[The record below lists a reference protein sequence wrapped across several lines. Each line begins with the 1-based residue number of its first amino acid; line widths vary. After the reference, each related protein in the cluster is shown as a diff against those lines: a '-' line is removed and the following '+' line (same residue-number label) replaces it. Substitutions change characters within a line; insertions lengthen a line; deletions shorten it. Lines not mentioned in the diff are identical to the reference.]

1 MTGAVRE
8 ERRLVTCMF
17 VDVVG
22 STELTM
28 TFGAERLKQELG
40 KAFAEISR
48 TITLHGG
55 TVEKYVGDAIY
66 AIFGAPIAHE
76 DDTLRALRA
85 AEAVRDW
92 CAAGAAGHPFAIRI
106 GIETGEAVIDLTAA
120 EHTKQQ
126 MSVGPVVNTAAR
138 LQQRAEPGEILVG
151 PAARSATEG
160 SVELEPLADAELK
173 GIGRMQVWRLVR
185 VGGAARPSLPFVG
198 REAELGLL
206 GHAYER
212 ARKGRSVL
220 AVVSGPP
227 GQGKTRVVQEFI
239 AQHPDIHLIPT
250 RCRPADET
258 GVFAPVREILGVT
271 TLDALAEQVG
281 HMCADDIECE
291 RVVAGLAE
299 SAGISSSRSLA
310 SLPSAEREDEI
321 VQAWRRYLAMLGADR
336 LVVLAIDDIHWA
348 DASLVRLVDRITF
361 GGPRVLVVATARP
374 EFAEASGI
382 RPSGDRFFI
391 ELEGLEPD
399 EARHLAEMAG
409 RGDDQVVARAEG
421 NPLFL
426 VELARAQIDRVD
438 LPLTLQGALGA
449 RLDQLPGDDRV
460 LLSVAAVAG
469 EPFSAADAAFL
480 AGSDA
485 ADTGR
490 RLARLVDLHFL
501 DESERGYRFHHG
513 LIRETAYGRLLT
525 AERMR
530 THARFARERVH
541 PEDAET
547 LAYHW
552 WAALRPPD
560 AEWVWADDGSV
571 VDMRREA
578 LRATLAAARK
588 HADHAAMQQAVE
600 LGERALALADDDA
613 DRAAAHRAIAAAYRA
628 VLRMDEA
635 WDHLQRAAALYGSA
649 GRVPAEVYVEFGEA
663 LGWYGAFKKLP
674 AEEEALAVFESGAAA
689 ARGDALAL
697 ARVLVGRARYAI
709 SMRHPDR
716 AAHLDEAIAA
726 AEAARD
732 PALLRRALLLKAN
745 FAMGQG
751 RLEEAG
757 QLLDEV
763 RRSPVR
769 VDGLE
774 RLTLGMVSATYHH
787 MIGDLAAHAAD
798 IAELLTVAEPM
809 GPHNR
814 THAWQN
820 AADMYLARGSWA
832 EIGDLAQRTAKLIV
846 EERSSAFC
854 VLAALVIQAGAA
866 AHALAGRRD
875 DAQALLRLID
885 ETTDR
890 DVAYRKAMPRA
901 LLGLD
906 PGIDPQGQYPWF
918 DQFDLAVA
926 AVARRHPD
934 DALAAVEKMAKG
946 AQTSP
951 PYLAFIESVREVVA
965 ELRGGPPATF
975 DALRKVGY
983 VGWIDLLKHR
993 ASPRVS

>member
-1 MTGAVRE
+1 MTSGVRE

-28 TFGAERLKQELG
+28 TFGAERLKHELG

-48 TITLHGG
+48 TIALHGG

-66 AIFGAPIAHE
+66 ALFGAPIAHE
-76 DDTLRALRA
+76 DDSLRALRA

-106 GIETGEAVIDLTAA
+106 GVETGEAVIDLEAA

-138 LQQRAEPGEILVG
+138 LQQRADPGEILVG
-151 PAARSATEG
+151 PAVRSATEG
-160 SVELEPLADAELK
+160 SVELEPLPDAQLK
-173 GIGRMQVWRLVR
+173 GIGTMQVWRLVR

-198 REAELGLL
+198 RDAELGLL
-206 GHAYER
+206 GHAFER

-227 GQGKTRVVQEFI
+227 GQGKTRLVQEFI
-239 AQHPDIHLIPT
+239 AQHQDIHLIPT

-271 TLDALAEQVG
+271 TLDRLAEQVG
-281 HMCADDIECE
+281 RMCADDIECE

-299 SAGISSSRSLA
+299 SAGIGSSGSLA
-310 SLPSAEREDEI
+310 SLPAAEREDEI

-348 DASLVRLVDRITF
+348 DESLVRLVDRITL
-361 GGPRVLVVATARP
+361 GGPRVLVIATARP
-374 EFAEASGI
+374 EFATAAGI

-399 EARHLAEMAG
+399 EARHLAEIAG
-409 RGDDQVVARAEG
+409 RGDDLVVARAEG

-426 VELARAQIDRVD
+426 VELARAQVGRAD

-449 RLDQLPGDDRV
+449 RLDELPADDRV

-469 EPFSAADAAFL
+469 ERFNAGDAAFL
-480 AGSDA
+480 AGSDVTTTA
-485 ADTGR
+485 R
-490 RLARLVDLHFL
+490 SLARLVDLHFL
-501 DESERGYRFHHG
+501 DEAKHGLRFHHG

-530 THARFARERVH
+530 AHARFARGRVH

-560 AEWVWADDGSV
+560 AEWVWSDDPSLG
-571 VDMRREA
+571 DMRREA
-578 LRATLAAARK
+578 FRANLAAARN
-588 HADHAAMQQAVE
+588 HAEHAAMERAVE
-600 LGERALALADDDA
+600 LGERALALATDDP
-613 DRAAAHRAIAAAYRA
+613 DRAAAHRAIAAAYRS

-635 WDHLQRAAALYGSA
+635 WDHLKRAAALFRSGP
-649 GRVPAEVYVEFGEA
+649 VPAEVYVELGEA
-663 LGWYGAFKKLP
+663 LGWFGAFKTRP
-674 AEEEALAVFESGAAA
+674 AEGEALAVFESGTAA
-689 ARGDALAL
+689 ARGDPTTL
-697 ARVLVGRARYAI
+697 ARVLLARARYAI
-709 SMRHPDR
+709 AMSQPAR
-716 AAHLDEAIAA
+716 AQYLDEAVDA

-732 PALLRRALLLKAN
+732 PSLMRGALLLKAN
-745 FAMGQG
+745 FVMGQG
-751 RLEEAG
+751 RLDEAAP
-757 QLLDEV
+757 LLEEV
-763 RRSPVR
+763 RRSPGH

-774 RLTLGMVSATYHH
+774 RLGLLMVSATYHYTV
-787 MIGDLAAHAAD
+787 GDMRAHAAD
-798 IAELLTVAEPM
+798 VEELLTVAEPM

-820 AADMYLARGSWA
+820 ATEMYLARGSWA
-832 EIGDLAQRTAKLIV
+832 EIVDVAQRTAKLIV

-854 VLAALVIQAGAA
+854 LMASLVLQAGAA

-875 DAQALLRLID
+875 DALSLLRLID

-890 DVAYRKAMPRA
+890 DKAHRKAMPRA
-901 LLGLD
+901 LIGLD
-906 PGIDPQGQYPWF
+906 PAIDPE
-918 DQFDLAVA
+918 DQWEWYEELDKAVA
-926 AVARRHPD
+926 AVALRRPD
-934 DALAAVEKMAKG
+934 DALAAADRMAAG

-951 PYLAFIESVREVVA
+951 PYLAFIDSVREVVA
-965 ELRGGPPATF
+965 ELRGGPPATY

-983 VGWIDLLKHR
+983 VGWIDLLRHR
-993 ASPRVS
+993 AQPADS

>member
-1 MTGAVRE
+1 MTSVVRE
-8 ERRLVTCMF
+8 EKRLVTCMF
-17 VDVVG
+17 IDVVG

-28 TFGAERLKQELG
+28 TFGAERLKHELG

-48 TITLHGG
+48 TIALHGG

-66 AIFGAPIAHE
+66 ALFGAPIAHE
-76 DDTLRALRA
+76 DDVLRALRA

-106 GIETGEAVIDLTAA
+106 GIEAGEAVIDLTAA

-126 MSVGPVVNTAAR
+126 MSVGPVVNIAAR
-138 LQQRAEPGEILVG
+138 LQQRAEPGDILVG
-151 PAARSATEG
+151 PAVRSATEG

-198 REAELGLL
+198 REAEIGLL
-206 GHAYER
+206 GHAFER

-220 AVVSGPP
+220 AVISGPP
-227 GQGKTRVVQEFI
+227 GQGKTRLVQEFL
-239 AQHPDIHLIPT
+239 AQHPDVHLIPT
-250 RCRPADET
+250 RCRPPDET
-258 GVFAPVREILGVT
+258 GVFAPVREILGIT

-281 HMCADDIECE
+281 RMCTDDIECE

-299 SAGISSSRSLA
+299 SAGISATRSLS

-321 VQAWRRYLAMLGADR
+321 VQAWRRYLAMLGAER

-399 EARHLAEMAG
+399 DARQLAELAG
-409 RGDDQVVARAEG
+409 RGDDQVVARADG

-426 VELARAQIDRVD
+426 VELARAEIDSDD

-449 RLDQLPGDDRV
+449 RLDQLPANDRV

-480 AGSDA
+480 AGSDV

-490 RLARLVDLHFL
+490 RLARLVDLNFV

-530 THARFARERVH
+530 AHARFARERVH

-560 AEWVWADDGSV
+560 AEWVWAGDASV
-571 VDMRREA
+571 AEMRRQA
-578 LRATLAAARK
+578 FRANLAAART
-588 HADHAAMQQAVE
+588 HADHAVLRQAVE
-600 LGERALALADDDA
+600 LGERAVAMADDDG

-635 WDHLQRAAALYGSA
+635 WDHLQRAAALYGS
-649 GRVPAEVYVEFGEA
+649 GERVPADVYVELGEA
-663 LGWYGAFKKLP
+663 LGWYGAFKQRP
-674 AEEEALAVFESGAAA
+674 SEEVAMAVFARGTAA
-689 ARGDALAL
+689 ARGDPTTL
-697 ARVLVGRARYAI
+697 ARVLLGKARYSI
-709 SMRHPDR
+709 NMKVPDH
-716 AAHLDEAIAA
+716 AAYVDEAIDA
-726 AEAARD
+726 AESARD
-732 PALLRRALLLKAN
+732 PALVRRAVLLKAN
-745 FAMGQG
+745 FVMSQG
-751 RLEEAG
+751 RLDEAGPLLEEA
-757 QLLDEV
+757 
-763 RRSPVR
+763 RRSPVHA
-769 VDGLE
+769 DALE
-774 RLTLGMVSATYHH
+774 RLTLGMVTATYHYT
-787 MIGDLAAHAAD
+787 IGDMAAHAAD
-798 IAELLTVAEPM
+798 VAELLTIAEPM

-820 AADMYLARGSWA
+820 ACEMYLARGSWA
-832 EIGDLAQRTAKLIV
+832 DISDLAQRTAKLIA

-854 VLAALVIQAGAA
+854 VMAALVLQLGAA

-875 DAQALLRLID
+875 DALALLRLMS

-890 DVAYRKAMPRA
+890 DKPYRQAMPRA

-906 PGIDPQGQYPWF
+906 PGIDLAGEYPWY
-918 DQFDLAVA
+918 DQLDLAVA
-926 AVARRHPD
+926 AVARSRPA
-934 DALAAVEKMAKG
+934 DALMAIEKMAKG
-946 AQTSP
+946 AQSSR
-951 PYLAFIESVREVVA
+951 PYLAFIESVREVVE
-965 ELRGGPPATF
+965 ELRGGPPATYE
-975 DALRKVGY
+975 ALRKVGY
-983 VGWIDLLKHR
+983 VGWIDLLRHR
-993 ASPRVS
+993 ATPR